1 MRDAKADLEQI
12 SQITDIYEFKD
23 FAVLAL
29 VHWIHRAV
37 EAEAKIADLYQQLK
51 ERDDALQNESEALGS
66 AEIAA
71 AKLEQENAALKEA
84 ITAAYKILMSDCGIY
99 EACRTLREAM
109 ERSGEGDER

>member
-1 MRDAKADLEQI
+1 MVKAYPEADANIIGLLRRKGDIVCHDAAARIVELE
-12 SQITDIYEFKD
+12 K
-23 FAVLAL
+23 
-29 VHWIHRAV
+29 
-37 EAEAKIADLYQQLK
+37 KIAELTTDLY
-51 ERDDALQNESEALGS
+51 ERDMAMQNESEALGS

-84 ITAAYKILMSDCGIY
+84 FTAAYKILMSDYGIY

>member
-1 MRDAKADLEQI
+1 MKTYPAMN
-12 SQITDIYEFKD
+12 
-23 FAVLAL
+23 
-29 VHWIHRAV
+29 
-37 EAEAKIADLYQQLK
+37 AKIVDLLRLRDDPVSLYAAARIEELEKKIAELTTDLY
-51 ERDDALQNESEALGS
+51 ERDMAMQNESEALGS

-84 ITAAYKILMSDCGIY
+84 ITAAYKILMSDYGIY